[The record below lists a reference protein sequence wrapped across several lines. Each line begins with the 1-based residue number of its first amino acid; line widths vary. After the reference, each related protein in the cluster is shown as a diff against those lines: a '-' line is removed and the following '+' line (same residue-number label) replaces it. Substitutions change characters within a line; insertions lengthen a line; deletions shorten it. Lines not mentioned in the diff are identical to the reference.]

1 MLTRPELLLALK
13 GQMDRHFGGSK
24 SVTKLCIKVVF
35 IVLTKLTA
43 FEAVFW
49 LNELPREN
57 TNVAKMYSQL
67 L

>member
-1 MLTRPELLLALK
+1 MLTIPELLLTLK
-13 GQMDRHFGGSK
+13 GQMDRHFSGSI
-24 SVTKLCIKVVF
+24 SITKLCINVVF
-35 IVLTKLTA
+35 IALTKLTA

-57 TNVAKMYSQL
+57 TKVAKMYSQL